1 MNWNDEP
8 TTMGEKLRSN
18 TTVWICCVLW
28 TRLLPFLGTEFFAQF
43 LRSLIILCPEPD
55 ANYVFILLDCALCVF
70 VCACYVSVCL
80 CACCVCGCIIPD
92 SHCWDTSPNEVK
104 QSDKWDY
111 TTNRKYAIICYSSW
125 VECVRDDAKWKM
137 RFSFWYKWDWPTR
150 LLFACIDQTSFLSF
164 SVSLCSS
171 EQDKPSAT
179 WEHRIRS
186 KDKPKIISESLDHF

>member
-1 MNWNDEP
+1 MNLLCAVDAFASVFGYGIFRSVFAFINHFVSG
-8 TTMGEKLRSN
+8 TGRKLCIYFAWLRF
-18 TTVWICCVLW
+18 VCICVCVL
-28 TRLLPFLGTEFFAQF
+28 
-43 LRSLIILCPEPD
+43 
-55 ANYVFILLDCALCVF
+55 CVWL
-70 VCACYVSVCL
+70 SVCL
-80 CACCVCGCIIPD
+80 CARCVCGCIIPD

-150 LLFACIDQTSFLSF
+150 LLLFACIDQTSFLSF